1 MILALSL
8 IAAPSLAA
16 EPLPPAPATEDGKPV
31 EPHCGLDDRTPE
43 CGPGIWIGP
52 LAICGSQLV
61 DARLSQDDWSGLPV
75 LIIDLDGQLRDAFAE
90 LTTNLVGRP
99 LPLRFNGK
107 TVIAPIVNEPITA
120 GSLQISGSTLEE
132 LKALQTTLREC
143 TRSDGA
149 TL

>member
-16 EPLPPAPATEDGKPV
+16 EPMPAAPATEHGQPI
-31 EPHCGLDDRTPE
+31 EPRCGAGDQAPE

-61 DARLSQDDWSGLPV
+61 NARLSQDEWSGLPV
-75 LIIDLDGQLRDAFAE
+75 LIIDLDGPLRAALAE
-90 LTTNLVGRP
+90 LTTNMVGRP

-132 LKALQTTLREC
+132 LQVLQTTLHQC
-143 TRSDGA
+143 ARSEGA